1 MRMTCNHDNLVR
13 FRVGAQKLFI
23 MFWII
28 YLLCAF
34 YCIVKLQKSYK
45 NRSLDGVI
53 GISPGLDIIMV
64 VILSPVL
71 AIIDVSLTWIRLYKE
86 AEQSRIDQEKIL

>member
-1 MRMTCNHDNLVR
+1 
-13 FRVGAQKLFI
+13 

-28 YLLCAF
+28 YLLCAV
-34 YCIVKLQKSYK
+34 YCFIKLQKSYK
-45 NRSLDGVI
+45 KRSLDGVI
-53 GISPGLDIIMV
+53 GVSPGLDAIMII
-64 VILSPVL
+64 ILSPVL

>member
-1 MRMTCNHDNLVR
+1 M
-13 FRVGAQKLFI
+13 
-23 MFWII
+23 
-28 YLLCAF
+28 
-34 YCIVKLQKSYK
+34 

-53 GISPGLDIIMV
+53 GVSPGLDAMMIV
-64 VILSPVL
+64 VLSPVL

>member
-1 MRMTCNHDNLVR
+1 
-13 FRVGAQKLFI
+13 

-34 YCIVKLQKSYK
+34 YCVVKLQKTYRH
-45 NRSLDGVI
+45 RSLDGVI
-53 GISPGLDIIMV
+53 GVSPGLDAMMIV
-64 VILSPVL
+64 VLSPVL

>member
-13 FRVGAQKLFI
+13 FRVEAQKLFI

-28 YLLCAF
+28 YLLCAI
-34 YCIVKLQKSYK
+34 YCVIKLQKSYK
-45 NRSLDGVI
+45 NRSLDGVT
-53 GISPGLDIIMV
+53 GVSPGLDALMIV
-64 VILSPVL
+64 LLSPVL

-86 AEQSRIDQEKIL
+86 AEESRRNQEKIL